1 MSVSSPSE
9 PVLRDPACAATLR
22 LGLWLLMLF
31 VPLGLT
37 LEALHALKVQVYL
50 GSALRRELW
59 TLAHAHGNLLG
70 ILCLVMAVVG
80 ERALP
85 DAARRRAALRDLR
98 ASAVLM
104 PLGFFAGGVQ
114 NFEGDPAY
122 GILLVPVG
130 ALFLLLA
137 LARAILARPRD
148 ASA

>member
-1 MSVSSPSE
+1 M
-9 PVLRDPACAATLR
+9 RDPACAKTLR
-22 LGLWLLMLF
+22 LGFWLLLIF

-37 LEALHALKVQVYL
+37 LEALHALKVPVYL

-80 ERALP
+80 ETWLA
-85 DAARRRAALRDLR
+85 DVARRAAALRDLR
-98 ASAVLM
+98 WAAVLM

-114 NFEGDPAY
+114 NYEGDPSY

-137 LARAILARPRD
+137 LVRAILARSTD